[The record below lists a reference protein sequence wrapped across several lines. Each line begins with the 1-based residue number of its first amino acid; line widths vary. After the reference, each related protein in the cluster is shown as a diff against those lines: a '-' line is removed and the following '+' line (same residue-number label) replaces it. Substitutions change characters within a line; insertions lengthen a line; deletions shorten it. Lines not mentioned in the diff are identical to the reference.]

1 MLTAFTSR
9 LYQLVDEMNTWR
21 TVDFRI
27 DRERDLRK
35 EIDLIVELVHMLGD
49 DQNRQRNTLQAN
61 NLKIFGTPHHLL
73 VCGRTEILN
82 RLITRFD

>member
-61 NLKIFGTPHHLL
+61 NLKIFGTPHHVL
-73 VCGRTEILN
+73 VCGTTKILN
-82 RLITRFD
+82 RLITRFY